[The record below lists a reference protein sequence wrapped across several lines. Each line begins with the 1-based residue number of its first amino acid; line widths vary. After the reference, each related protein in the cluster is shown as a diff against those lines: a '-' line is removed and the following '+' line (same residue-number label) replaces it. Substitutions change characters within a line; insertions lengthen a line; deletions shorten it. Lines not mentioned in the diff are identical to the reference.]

1 MDGMLAYFS
10 HTVSNLILVTHAG
23 IVQKILRIFG
33 AQFTETVT
41 EVKIDNYLFC

>member
-10 HTVSNLILVTHAG
+10 HTISNMILVTHAG

-33 AQFTETVT
+33 VQFAETVS
-41 EVKIDNYLFC
+41 EVKIGNYIFC